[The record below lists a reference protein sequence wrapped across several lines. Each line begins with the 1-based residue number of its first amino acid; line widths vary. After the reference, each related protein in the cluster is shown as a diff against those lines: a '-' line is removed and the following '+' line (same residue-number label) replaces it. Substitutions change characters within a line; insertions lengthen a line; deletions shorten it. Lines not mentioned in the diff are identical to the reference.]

1 MVQGG
6 AAWRRLASTGGS
18 RTKFKESQPCTKVAN
33 IMALGD
39 RQTWVQ
45 TLILPTTGCVDL
57 GDSSVKYRHIVNI
70 ANYNR
75 SKIVLPLRDLGGLL
89 T

>member
-1 MVQGG
+1 MEE
-6 AAWRRLASTGGS
+6 ASINRGS
-18 RTKFKESQPCTKVAN
+18 RTEFRESQPCTKVAN
-33 IMALGD
+33 ITGLGA

-57 GDSSVKYRHIVNI
+57 GDSSVKYRHIAVNTVNI
-70 ANYNR
+70 AKYNR

>member
-1 MVQGG
+1 MVQGR
-6 AAWRRLASTGGS
+6 AARRRLASTGGS
-18 RTKFKESQPCTKVAN
+18 RTKFRESQPGTKVAT
-33 IMALGD
+33 IMGLGA

-45 TLILPTTGCVDL
+45 TLILPTTGFVDL
-57 GDSSVKYRHIVNI
+57 GDSLIKYRHI
-70 ANYNR
+70 AKYNR